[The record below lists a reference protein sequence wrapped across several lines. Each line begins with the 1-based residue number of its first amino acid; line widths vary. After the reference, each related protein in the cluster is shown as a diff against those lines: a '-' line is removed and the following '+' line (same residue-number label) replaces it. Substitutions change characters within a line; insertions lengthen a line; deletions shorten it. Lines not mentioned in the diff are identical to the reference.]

1 MKSAGFFISKSNF
14 KGGDK
19 SMNKNFFM
27 VPNDIFKLK
36 LKPRDFTVLAC
47 LIKHSNN
54 VYICFPSYRTIA
66 KECSISEKTVGQ
78 SLKMLSNKRLIKIS
92 NRKRDDGSKSSN
104 LYHIIFL
111 NVKR

>member
-1 MKSAGFFISKSNF
+1 
-14 KGGDK
+14 
-19 SMNKNFFM
+19 MNKNFFM
-27 VPNDIFKLK
+27 LPNDIFKFK

-47 LIKHSNN
+47 LVKHSNSDCT
-54 VYICFPSYRTIA
+54 CFPSYRKIA

-78 SLKMLSNKRLIKIS
+78 ALKVLSNKRLIEIS

-111 NVKR
+111 NVEK